1 MKAGAL
7 VRVDYGEMF
16 STQREK
22 SLGFQGPF
30 LSLGPVK
37 KDSEWIKLLGRD
49 GKKIEAHIDYI
60 YSMKQ

>member
-1 MKAGAL
+1 MKAGTL
-7 VRVDYGEMF
+7 VRVDYGE
-16 STQREK
+16 

-49 GKKIEAHIDYI
+49 GKKIESHIDYI
-60 YSMKQ
+60 YPMKQ